1 MKPVKFSRSR
11 KWTTHLILSSALM
24 TSLQFFVGTQAN
36 ALDQGLNPTFGPPT
50 RTADGFSVSINNFDP
65 NYTWATPAVT
75 AGSVS
80 TTLGISWS
88 TRSNSSGS
96 RVWLSIASSSDGT
109 KLAAVENVGYVYT
122 STDSGATWSQQIGS
136 GSRAW
141 RSIASSSDG
150 TKLAAVVSGDSG
162 GYIYTSTNSGATWT
176 EQTNSGSKTWR
187 SIVSSS
193 DGTKLAAVVL
203 NGYIYTSI
211 DSGATWS
218 QRTVPGSREWRSIAS
233 SSDGTKLAA
242 VANRGY
248 IYTSTDSGATWIQR
262 TGAASW
268 RWIASSS
275 DGTKLAAAGSP
286 GRIYTSTDSGATWSQ
301 QIVAG
306 SSEWRSIA
314 SNSDGTKLAAVE
326 ETGYIHTTTDSGAT
340 WSKQIVAGSRE
351 WRSIASNSDG
361 TKLAAVAL
369 NGYIYTWT
377 PTFLT
382 VSGLTPGASATITQ
396 TTSRVGY
403 TSGSATVAGSALAI
417 AVPDQAAIAAAAAA
431 REAEKQEAAA
441 AREAEKQEARANII
455 NNLKSAKDLSVDLFT
470 KAEIPGITPG
480 NIAAVQAELLAL
492 PETSRNDIKQVLKV
506 ARKYE
511 VVGKIGS
518 DQVNYLYSNSFVEI
532 GLIPA
537 TSKNKV
543 ALVSVIRKLS
553 ESARDS
559 YSEIKAAIDAE
570 TVSIQARRDRLAKV
584 LARSSTRYTK

>member
-1 MKPVKFSRSR
+1 MKPLKFSRSR
-11 KWTTHLILSSALM
+11 KWATHFILTSTLISFI
-24 TSLQFFVGTQAN
+24 QFFGVPQAN
-36 ALDQGLNPTFGPPT
+36 ALDQGLNPIFGTPA
-50 RTADGFSVSINNFDP
+50 RTADGFSVSINNYDP
-65 NYTWATPAVT
+65 NYTWATPTVT

-187 SIVSSS
+187 SIASSS

-218 QRTVPGSREWRSIAS
+218 QRTVAGSREWRSIAS

-242 VANRGY
+242 VGNGGY
-248 IYTSTDSGATWIQR
+248 
-262 TGAASW
+262 
-268 RWIASSS
+268 
-275 DGTKLAAAGSP
+275 
-286 GRIYTSTDSGATWSQ
+286 IYTSTDSGATWSQ
-301 QIVAG
+301 QRVAG
-306 SSEWRSIA
+306 SS
-314 SNSDGTKLAAVE
+314 
-326 ETGYIHTTTDSGAT
+326 
-340 WSKQIVAGSRE
+340 E

-417 AVPDQAAIAAAAAA
+417 AVPDLAAIAAA
-431 REAEKQEAAA
+431 QAAA
-441 AREAEKQEARANII
+441 AAKREAEKQEARAKII
-455 NNLKSAKDLSVDLFT
+455 NNLKSAMDLSVESFT
-470 KAEIPGITPG
+470 KAEIPGITPS

-492 PETSRNDIKQVLKV
+492 PETSRTDIKLVLKV

-518 DQVNYLYSNSFVEI
+518 SQAKNVQSKSLIEI
-532 GLIPA
+532 GLISA
-537 TSKNKV
+537 ANKYKETIMSAV
-543 ALVSVIRKLS
+543 RRASENDRGSYAEIQAIIAAE
-553 ESARDS
+553 ESA
-559 YSEIKAAIDAE
+559 
-570 TVSIQARRDRLAKV
+570 IQARKERTAAAIAKIKN
-584 LARSSTRYTK
+584 RSKG